1 MTSDNPEPFPP
12 DDPRAG
18 RPLAWSVSVVL
29 FIAFSALGLW
39 LAARVTGGSLPRPD
53 PRLFQP
59 ASLALIAAFL
69 AVFYLS
75 DGLRLTYV
83 LRALDV
89 PVPLRKLFPLV
100 FINILFSNV
109 TPLASGGGF
118 AQVWYLKRLG
128 VPVGTSAAATTIR
141 TILAMILI
149 FLAAPLLQ
157 VIAPS
162 PAIGGMGR
170 VISQSVLVL
179 VLVYLAGFIILLTRP
194 FWLVRCVE
202 VLLHGMQRIGLIGA
216 DRRAGWTAA
225 INRETVAFGR
235 GFRQFMAAPLRHS
248 LGAVLWTLLFLS
260 TLFAF
265 PALIMVLLDYRID
278 WITVTGAVAV
288 VTFLMYFAPTPGGAG
303 FAELAFAGL
312 MFTQTTS
319 DDLVLVIFVW
329 RFLTTYLGMAL
340 GVVVSVMVFAKAGR
354 RS

>member
-1 MTSDNPEPFPP
+1 MTSDGP
-12 DDPRAG
+12 DPVAPDEPRAG
-18 RPLAWSVSVVL
+18 RPLAWGVSVVL
-29 FIAFSALGLW
+29 FVAFSALGLW
-39 LAARVTGGSLPRPD
+39 LAARVTGGALPRPD

-69 AVFYLS
+69 MVFYVS
-75 DGLRLTYV
+75 DGLRLSHV

-118 AQVWYLKRLG
+118 AQVWYLKRMG

-179 VLVYLAGFIILLTRP
+179 VLVYLAGFIILLARP
-194 FWLVRCVE
+194 FWLVRGVE
-202 VLLHGMQRIGLIGA
+202 VLLHGMRRIGLIGA
-216 DRRAGWTAA
+216 DRQARWVTA
-225 INRETVAFGR
+225 INREAVAFGR
-235 GFRQFMAAPLRHS
+235 GFRQFMGAPWRDS
-248 LGAVLWTLLFLS
+248 VGAVLWTLIFLL
-260 TLFAF
+260 TLFSF
-265 PALIMVLLDYRID
+265 PALIMALLDYRID
-278 WITVTGAVAV
+278 WVTVTGAVAV

-312 MFTQTTS
+312 MFTQTSS

-340 GVVVSVMVFAKAGR
+340 GVVVSAIFFAGAGR